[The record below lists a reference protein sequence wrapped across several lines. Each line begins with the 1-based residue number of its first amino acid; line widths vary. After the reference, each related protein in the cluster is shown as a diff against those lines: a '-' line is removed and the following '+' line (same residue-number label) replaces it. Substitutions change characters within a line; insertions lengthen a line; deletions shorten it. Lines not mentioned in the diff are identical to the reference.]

1 MSRHRD
7 AGLFFVLSL
16 FWGTAFVAI
25 RAGLESIP
33 PVLFASFRYDLA
45 AVLMLAYA
53 AYATENWYPRTRA
66 DWLTV
71 GVSAVLIIAVYNAL
85 LFIGQQGVTSAVAAI
100 LIASSPI
107 LTTGFSRLFFP
118 DEGLALPGMV
128 GLTLGFVGV
137 FLVAS
142 PEPSTLLTSELV
154 APGLVFLAAV
164 AVALGSVL
172 LQGISRGISTE
183 GMTAWSFAFGAIM
196 LHLLSVGLPTESFSS
211 AELTT
216 TGVISVVYLSVF
228 ASAVGYFVY
237 FRLLDRLGAIEIN
250 LVSYAAPV
258 FAAIFGWLLLGET
271 IDLLTVG
278 GFFLIFAGFLLI
290 KRDAIAAEF
299 AR

>member
-33 PVLFASFRYDLA
+33 PVLFAGFRYDLA
-45 AVLMLAYA
+45 AVLMLLYA
-53 AYATENWYPRTRA
+53 AYATDYWYPRTRA

-71 GVSAVLIIAVYNAL
+71 GVSAILIIAVYNAL
-85 LFIGQQGVTSAVAAI
+85 LFVGQQGVTSAVAAI

-118 DEGLALPGMV
+118 GEGLALPGMA
-128 GLTLGFVGV
+128 GLTLGFIGV

-172 LQGISRGISTE
+172 LQGISRDISTE
-183 GMTAWSFAFGAIM
+183 GMTAWSFAFGAVM
-196 LHLLSVGLPTESFSS
+196 LHLLSVGMPTESVSS
-211 AELTT
+211 AELTP
-216 TGVISVVYLSVF
+216 TGVISVLYLAVF

-271 IDLLTVG
+271 IDLLTVV
-278 GFFLIFAGFLLI
+278 GFLLIFSGFLLI
-290 KRDAIAAEF
+290 KREAVAAEF
-299 AR
+299 GR